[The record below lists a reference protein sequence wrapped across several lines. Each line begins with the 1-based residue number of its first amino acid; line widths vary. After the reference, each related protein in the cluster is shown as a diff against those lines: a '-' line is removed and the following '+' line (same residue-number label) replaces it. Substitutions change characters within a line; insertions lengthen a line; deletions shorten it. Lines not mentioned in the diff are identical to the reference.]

1 MWDTWQGPVV
11 RNKIKL
17 SSEFHFCDCFT
28 ARDDLSLFAP
38 CFVSFCSFVMWTC
51 FHVFCLLLY
60 QKYHSVSMFIMCFW
74 FFTLVQRFMSL
85 FFLSIF
91 LLNWPHTCNSWGCLN
106 PPSIVK
112 HLMWHCPPIKR
123 TQTNSCAM
131 SLLNCFFSF
140 WWRCFWDLWRHP
152 SLLWSAVSLWQASVV
167 KGGVSPPA
175 VVLLWALGTC
185 HLKQ

>member
-1 MWDTWQGPVV
+1 MTVSLHV
-11 RNKIKL
+11 MICLCLLRVL
-17 SSEFHFCDCFT
+17 Y
-28 ARDDLSLFAP
+28 LFAHLS
-38 CFVSFCSFVMWTC
+38 CERVFMFFVCYYTKNIIPWV
-51 FHVFCLLLY
+51 CLLC
-60 QKYHSVSMFIMCFW
+60 VFG

-131 SLLNCFFSF
+131 SLLNCFFFSF